1 MTDRRYL
8 PLAFLTMVAMLS
20 AGSSGGRRVLPR
32 VLPRVPVVTITARE
46 FAFDAPDSIPAG
58 PTTIRL
64 VSRGRQE
71 HFVQFVKLSA
81 GHTSADYVRA
91 SMAHEATPW
100 AMSVGGV
107 GTIPAGGTAAVT
119 IDFRPGRY
127 VLLCDISDTDG
138 TPHFAKGMARPLTV
152 VEGPSATVMPV
163 PDVELELTDYAFTLS
178 KPLRVSTHVVG
189 VHNAGSQP
197 HMALLW
203 QLHDGKSVADVI
215 RWMNT
220 TGPAV
225 DPVTLIGGVPDL
237 DPGQSAELVLDL
249 VPARYVLICLVDDIH
264 DHKPHFM
271 HGMVHEVL
279 IGEK

>member
-1 MTDRRYL
+1 MIDHRYL
-8 PLAFLTMVAMLS
+8 SLALATTVTMLS
-20 AGSSGGRRVLPR
+20 ADGLSGRRIPA
-32 VLPRVPVVTITARE
+32 RVPVVTITARE

-71 HFVQFVKLSA
+71 HVLQFVRLSGA
-81 GHTSADYVRA
+81 HTSADYLRA
-91 SMAHEATPW
+91 SGAHEATPW

-107 GTIPAGGTAAVT
+107 GTVPAGGTAAVT
-119 IDFRPGRY
+119 IDLKPGRY

-138 TPHFAKGMARPLTV
+138 TPHFAKGMARPLSV
-152 VEGPSATVMPV
+152 VESTSAAAMPI
-163 PDVELELTDYAFTLS
+163 PDAVLDLTDYAFTPS
-178 KPLRVSTHVVG
+178 KPLSVGTHLVSVRNV
-189 VHNAGSQP
+189 GSQP

-203 QLHDGKSVADVI
+203 QLHPGKSVADVV

-220 TGPAV
+220 TGPAA
-225 DPVTLIGGVPDL
+225 DPVTLMGGVPDL

-249 VPARYVLICLVDDIH
+249 VPGRYVLICLVDDIH
-264 DHKPHFM
+264 DHKPHFA
-271 HGMVHEVL
+271 HGMVRQVL

>member
-1 MTDRRYL
+1 MIDRRYL
-8 PLAFLTMVAMLS
+8 PLAIATTVAMLS
-20 AGSSGGRRVLPR
+20 AGGSPGRRIP
-32 VLPRVPVVTITARE
+32 PRVPVVIITARE
-46 FAFDAPDSIPAG
+46 FAFDAPDSLPAG

-71 HFVQFVKLSA
+71 HFVQFVKLSGA
-81 GHTSADYVRA
+81 HTSAEYLRA
-91 SMAHEATPW
+91 SVANEATPW
-100 AMSVGGV
+100 ATSVGGV
-107 GTIPAGGTAAVT
+107 GTVPPGGTAAVT
-119 IDFRPGRY
+119 IDLRPGRY

-138 TPHFAKGMARPLTV
+138 TPHFVKGMARPLTV
-152 VEGPSATVMPV
+152 VEGTSAAAMPT
-163 PDVELELTDYAFTLS
+163 PDAMLDLTDYAFTPS
-178 KPLRVSTHVVG
+178 KPLSAGTHVVS
-189 VHNAGSQP
+189 VRNKGSQP

-203 QLHDGKSVADVI
+203 QLHQGKSVADVV

-220 TGPAV
+220 TGPAA

-264 DHKPHFM
+264 DHKPHFA
-271 HGMVHEVL
+271 HGMVREVV